1 MAADSTQGLNIGKYF
16 SKGLSI
22 MRFGELIFLF
32 IFGFMGLIAM
42 IARVIVSKRKEKG
55 EGAAPQERT
64 VSDNA
69 DSKDDKELAEMP
81 FPGTVLPTMRT
92 DEGSPLPDSTVRQ
105 NSQGIL
111 QGGLLYVQNS
121 QGLSQAERVYVSAWE
136 KINQLSPM
144 KRAII
149 LSEILG
155 SPKGFE

>member
-1 MAADSTQGLNIGKYF
+1 
-16 SKGLSI
+16 

-32 IFGFMGLIAM
+32 IAVFIGLIGM

-55 EGAAPQERT
+55 EDAAPQERT

-69 DSKDDKELAEMP
+69 DLKDDKELAEMP
-81 FPGTVLPTMRT
+81 SLGTVLPTIRT
-92 DEGSPLPDSTVRQ
+92 DEGSRLPDSTVRQ

-111 QGGLLYVQNS
+111 QGGLVYVQNS
-121 QGLSQAERVYVSAWE
+121 QGISQAERVYVSAWE

-155 SPKGFE
+155 NPKGL

>member
-1 MAADSTQGLNIGKYF
+1 
-16 SKGLSI
+16 

-32 IFGFMGLIAM
+32 IAVFIGLIGM
-42 IARVIVSKRKEKG
+42 IARVIVSKRKEKRG
-55 EGAAPQERT
+55 GAAPQEMT

-81 FPGTVLPTMRT
+81 SLGTVLPTMRT
-92 DEGSPLPDSTVRQ
+92 DEGSPLSDSTVRQ
-105 NSQGIL
+105 NSQGIS
-111 QGGLLYVQNS
+111 QEGLVYVQNS
-121 QGLSQAERVYVSAWE
+121 QGILQGGLVYVQNSQGISQGRGVYVSAWE

-155 SPKGFE
+155 KPKGFE

>member
-1 MAADSTQGLNIGKYF
+1 
-16 SKGLSI
+16 

-92 DEGSPLPDSTVRQ
+92 DEGSPLSDSTVRQ

-111 QGGLLYVQNS
+111 QGGLVYVQNS
-121 QGLSQAERVYVSAWE
+121 QGISKGGRVYVSAWE

-149 LSEILG
+149 MSEILG
-155 SPKGFE
+155 KPKGL

>member
-1 MAADSTQGLNIGKYF
+1 
-16 SKGLSI
+16 

-69 DSKDDKELAEMP
+69 DLKDDKELAEMP

-92 DEGSPLPDSTVRQ
+92 DEGSPLSDSTVRQ

-111 QGGLLYVQNS
+111 QGGLVYVQNS
-121 QGLSQAERVYVSAWE
+121 QGISQAERVYVSAWE

-155 SPKGFE
+155 KPKGFE

>member
-1 MAADSTQGLNIGKYF
+1 
-16 SKGLSI
+16 
-22 MRFGELIFLF
+22 MRFGELIFVF

-105 NSQGIL
+105 NSNGISQEGRVYVQNSNGIL
-111 QGGLLYVQNS
+111 QGGLVYVKNS
-121 QGLSQAERVYVSAWE
+121 QGISQAERVYVSAWE

-155 SPKGFE
+155 KPKGFE